1 MTAYR
6 SPSDWQ
12 AFVESCID
20 FRPDEGVFR
29 VSRDMFTDRALFDL
43 EMELIFEKQWIFA
56 CHESQIPNK
65 NDFITMQ
72 AGRQPMIIT
81 RDGKGELR
89 ALANTCQHRGAT
101 LTRVGKGNQS
111 TFTCPFHAWCYK
123 SDGRLVKVKA
133 PSEYPEDFDKASRG
147 LSQARIESYRGFV
160 FISLD
165 TESTVSLKEFL
176 GDTTLFFDMMVEQ
189 AKDGEL
195 EVLPGESRYTF
206 NANWKLQN
214 ENGLDGY
221 HVSTVHYNYVS
232 TVQHR
237 RELEAQQKGSS
248 GDTLDYSK
256 LGAGDK
262 DTDDGWFSFNN
273 GHSLLF
279 SDMPNPQVRPGYAA
293 VMPRLLEQL
302 PQERAEWTMHRL
314 RNLNIYPSLFFM
326 DQISSQLRIVRPV
339 AWNKTEVI
347 SLCLGVKG
355 ESDADREN
363 RIRQFEDFFNVS
375 GMGTPDDLV
384 EFREQQR
391 GFEARAT
398 EWNDI
403 SRGYQCWEYG
413 ETHNSQVLGIKPVI
427 TGTEFTHEGLYVNQ
441 HGSWQQ
447 MLLAGLEKKALK
459 LQEV

>member
-302 PQERAEWTMHRL
+302 PKERAEWTMHRL

-413 ETHNSQVLGIKPVI
+413 ETHNSQVLGINPVI